1 MKSHINHWYPKDET
15 FFKVLS
21 TAGNIRNEDANKIN
35 ISNSRLK
42 NYEKDKLIERV
53 TYPSRHNNQQNSN
66 QCYALT
72 QKGKD
77 FIKSKY
83 GIERC
88 QNGHAAEHNCK
99 VAEIICG
106 LDKQEIAS
114 VQSEWESRDQF
125 LEALDN
131 MRTQG
136 EIDRYDEYMELLEQG
151 RVSAPDI
158 TYTSSSTGEVVSI
171 EVVTSNYKSDDIEAK
186 EIFVQAMERDIQY
199 VNV

>member
-1 MKSHINHWYPKDET
+1 MKAHINHWYPKDET

-21 TAGNIRNEDANKIN
+21 TAGNKRSEDANKIN

-53 TYPSRHNNQQNSN
+53 TYPSRYNNQQNSN
-66 QCYALT
+66 HCYALT
-72 QKGKD
+72 QTGKD

-106 LDKQEIAS
+106 LNKQEIAR

-158 TYTSSSTGEVVSI
+158 TYTSSTTGEVVSI

>member
-1 MKSHINHWYPKDET
+1 MKAHINHWYPKDET

-21 TAGNIRNEDANKIN
+21 TAGNIRSEDANKIN

-53 TYPSRHNNQQNSN
+53 TYPSRYNNQQNSN
-66 QCYALT
+66 HCYALT

-99 VAEIICG
+99 VSHIICG
-106 LDKQEIAS
+106 LNKQEIAS
-114 VQSEWESRDQF
+114 VQSEWKSRDQF

-186 EIFVQAMERDIQY
+186 EVFVQAMERDIQY